1 MMTFNVNVDANNCQ
15 STNRQSTTVM
25 PSTVQ
30 VVGLSLLFILAYDI
44 IYSQI
49 QFSSSSSLDNNVESS
64 STFERDDDRFG
75 DYEDIVYTCYMFWCH
90 VVVAIPIVINSVVV
104 PLYITW
110 ALLIIFLRIYN
121 DNLSRRKEKEIELA
135 EQTAATIKEQQQQ
148 RQQRDA
154 SASSDFAS
162 GITTSDIEPPLVD
175 ISGSYQLVKNENFE
189 AFLAT
194 QGVPWA
200 LRGAANRAR
209 PKHIITQNGNS
220 ITIQIIGI
228 IESTTTYIIGGP
240 PNTSNVRGRIFEDSV
255 TYLEDKSGIQ
265 TLKRAVH
272 DHYTITV
279 VRQLSSD
286 KMKLTLTS
294 TATFDEKYVE
304 GPKDPIQAIQ
314 HFERI
319 VE

>member
-1 MMTFNVNVDANNCQ
+1 MITFNDHVVANKAQ
-15 STNRQSTTVM
+15 STIGQSATTM
-25 PSTVQ
+25 PTTVQ
-30 VVGLSLLFILAYDI
+30 VVGTSLLVISAYDI
-44 IYSQI
+44 IFCQR
-49 QFSSSSSLDNNVESS
+49 QSSSSSLDDFKSS
-64 STFERDDDRFG
+64 SFEGDDDRFG

-90 VVVAIPIVINSVVV
+90 LVVAIPIVINSVVV

-121 DNLSRRKEKEIELA
+121 DNLLRKKEQEIELA
-135 EQTAATIKEQQQQ
+135 ENAAILKEQQQQ
-148 RQQRDA
+148 QDAA
-154 SASSDFAS
+154 SAV
-162 GITTSDIEPPLVD
+162 TTTPEGKDIEPPLVD

-209 PKHIITQNGNS
+209 PKHIITQVGNA

-240 PNTSNVRGRIFEDSV
+240 PNRSNVRGRIFEDSV

-265 TLKRAVH
+265 TLKRAIN

-279 VRQLSSD
+279 VRQLSPDRS
-286 KMKLTLTS
+286 KLTLTS
-294 TATFDEKYVE
+294 TATFDENYVE

-314 HFERI
+314 YFERI